1 MKVIK
6 QFAIIFLICLVGNFI
21 SSILPFV
28 FPGNI
33 ISLILLFIL
42 LDKNIIREKSIN
54 VVGDFL
60 LANMGLFFI
69 PSAVGIMTNY
79 QAISSILFKFILI
92 IIMSTV
98 FTFFVASKTVS
109 FVIYIQEKYISSR
122 RKKSW

>member
-122 RKKSW
+122 RKKS

>member
-6 QFAIIFLICLVGNFI
+6 QFTIIFFICLIGNFL
-21 SSILPFV
+21 SSLLPFV

-42 LDKNIIREKSIN
+42 LDRNVLREKSIN

-79 QAISSILFKFILI
+79 QAISTILLKFALI
-92 IIMSTV
+92 IIISTV
-98 FTFFVASKTVS
+98 FTFFVSSKTVS
-109 FVIYIQEKYISSR
+109 FVIYLQEKYR
-122 RKKSW
+122 AKKKDTIK

>member
-92 IIMSTV
+92 IIISTV

-122 RKKSW
+122 RKKS

>member
-6 QFAIIFLICLVGNFI
+6 QFTIIFLICLIGNFL
-21 SSILPFV
+21 SSLLPFV

-42 LDKNIIREKSIN
+42 LDKNVLREKSIN

-79 QAISSILFKFILI
+79 QAISSILLKFALI
-92 IIMSTV
+92 IIISTV
-98 FTFFVASKTVS
+98 FTFFVSSKTVS
-109 FVIYIQEKYISSR
+109 FVIYLQEKYR
-122 RKKSW
+122 ATKKDTIK